1 MSNSVE
7 GGRYLLSILDK
18 GVASLTS
25 AELDIIVAREVDAVQ
40 SNNNTSLAAILYQP
54 PEYFV
59 FGLAIILLLFFTA
72 VMPAVRTHNQH
83 KLKKEVAQA
92 TRDLESK
99 TQELSSELQAA
110 AKPNTAEPDLK
121 RHQIHTLWR
130 YWVSIMVT
138 QKPSRST

>member
-18 GVASLTS
+18 GVASLIS
-25 AELDIIVAREVDAVQ
+25 AELDTIVAREVDAVQ

-83 KLKKEVAQA
+83 KLKKRSGSGYE
-92 TRDLESK
+92 ESGEQDAGAFK
-99 TQELSSELQAA
+99 CAA
-110 AKPNTAEPDLK
+110 GCG
-121 RHQIHTLWR
+121 
-130 YWVSIMVT
+130 
-138 QKPSRST
+138 